1 LKLTQLGS
9 LFLKTFFA
17 DVAVIAYYYID
28 YSHNGR
34 CKVEPSHEDK
44 ECTFA
49 PKINMYRNRN
59 LGEFLDLQ
67 RGFVERKEMKLA
79 RMKE

>member
-1 LKLTQLGS
+1 LQQTYDKRKGHQNS
-9 LFLKTFFA
+9 SR
-17 DVAVIAYYYID
+17 Y
-28 YSHNGR
+28 
-34 CKVEPSHEDK
+34 KVEPSKEDK
-44 ECTFA
+44 ECTFT

-59 LGEFLDLQ
+59 RGEFLDLQ